1 MAVIGVPIVL
11 APVLGPVLGGILV
24 QELSWEWIFF
34 VNVPVGIVAVLAAQR
49 LFPVEAPEPAGR
61 LDVTGLA
68 LLATGLPLTIF
79 GLTELGI
86 QGTLVA
92 TQVLAPLVAGLVLTA
107 LFVVHALRSDHPLL
121 DLRLLGNRAFAAA
134 ASTTFVLGAALFG
147 ALIIVPLY
155 YQGLRGE
162 GAIVTGLLL
171 APQGIG
177 AALAMPRSGSL
188 TDRYGGGP
196 VTTVG
201 VVILAAATLPFAFAG
216 PDTSYVLLCLALLV
230 RGIGLGLAMM
240 PAFAAAY
247 AALTPAQVGDATPQ
261 LNVLQR
267 IGGSFG
273 TAILTVVLTTQLDG
287 AASPQAGTDAFN
299 LTFLI
304 AAVVTLLAVGP
315 AVVLTRVERRAR
327 EGRLAAARVGTEAD
341 RAPAGAEDVEAL
353 RLAFVELLRAERR
366 LRGRDQKRTDGG
378 LSMAQYRALVRLLD
392 EPELPAGRLAEAADV
407 QPGSMTQML
416 DGLERDGMVER
427 LRSDADRR
435 VVTVRLTEEGRRAA
449 LAKRRHVARLWQA
462 ALGDLDPAEVRAGTD
477 VLRRIAAFL
486 DEVRPGS

>member
-1 MAVIGVPIVL
+1 MIMPVGQMVMARTAGPQNMGRVMAVIGVPIVM

-24 QELSWEWIFF
+24 EQLSWEWIFF
-34 VNVPVGIVAVLAAQR
+34 VNVPVGIVAVLAARR
-49 LFPVEAPEPAGR
+49 LFPVEAPEAAGR

-86 QGTLVA
+86 QGSLGA
-92 TQVLAPLVAGLVLTA
+92 SQVVVPLLLGLTLTA
-107 LFVVHALRSDHPLL
+107 LFVGHALRSDHPLL
-121 DLRLLGNRAFAAA
+121 DLRLFANRAFAAA
-134 ASTTFVLGAALFG
+134 AGTTFVLGAALFG

-188 TDRYGGGP
+188 TDRFGGGP
-196 VTTVG
+196 VTIVG
-201 VVILAAATLPFAFAG
+201 ILILAVATLPFAFAG
-216 PDTSYVLLCLALLV
+216 PDTSYAVLCVALVV

-273 TAILTVVLTTQLDG
+273 TAILTVVLATQLEG
-287 AASPQAGTDAFN
+287 AATPQAGTDAFN

-304 AAVVTLLAVGP
+304 ASVVTVLAVIP

-327 EGRLAAARVGTEAD
+327 AGRLAEARAGTEAD
-341 RAPAGAEDVEAL
+341 RAGAA
-353 RLAFVELLRAERR
+353 AER
-366 LRGRDQKRTDGG
+366 
-378 LSMAQYRALVRLLD
+378 A
-392 EPELPAGRLAEAADV
+392 
-407 QPGSMTQML
+407 
-416 DGLERDGMVER
+416 
-427 LRSDADRR
+427 
-435 VVTVRLTEEGRRAA
+435 
-449 LAKRRHVARLWQA
+449 VA
-462 ALGDLDPAEVRAGTD
+462 
-477 VLRRIAAFL
+477 
-486 DEVRPGS
+486 

>member
-1 MAVIGVPIVL
+1 MSSEGLSPAVKRLAVVVVLGAFMSILDTTIVNVALETLSRDLDAPLDDVQWVATAYLLALAAVIPVTAWAARRVGSRKLYIWSLVLFTAGSALCGLAWNVESLVAFRVLQAIGGGMIMPVGQMVMARTAGPQNMGRVMAVIGVPIVM

-49 LFPVEAPEPAGR
+49 LFPEEAPEPAGR
-61 LDVTGLA
+61 LDLTGLA

-92 TQVLAPLVAGLVLTA
+92 TQVLGPLLAGLGLTA
-107 LFVVHALRSDHPLL
+107 SFVAHALRSDHPLL
-121 DLRLLGNRAFAAA
+121 DLRLFANRAFAAA
-134 ASTTFVLGAALFG
+134 AATTFVLGAALFG

-155 YQGLRGE
+155 YQGLRAE
-162 GAIVTGLLL
+162 GAITTGLLL

-188 TDRYGGGP
+188 TDRFGGGP
-196 VTTVG
+196 VTIVG
-201 VVILAAATLPFAFAG
+201 IVILAAATLPFAFAD
-216 PDTSYVLLCLALLV
+216 PDTSYVLLCLALVV

-240 PAFAAAY
+240 PAFSAAY

-273 TAILTVVLTTQLDG
+273 TAILTVVLTTQLEG
-287 AASPQAGTDAFN
+287 AASPQAGADAFN

-304 AAVVTLLAVGP
+304 AAVVTMLGVVP
-315 AVVLTRVERRAR
+315 AVILTQVERRAR
-327 EGRLAAARVGTEAD
+327 AGRLAAARVGTEAD
-341 RAPAGAEDVEAL
+341 RAQAAE
-353 RLAFVELLRAERR
+353 
-366 LRGRDQKRTDGG
+366 K
-378 LSMAQYRALVRLLD
+378 
-392 EPELPAGRLAEAADV
+392 
-407 QPGSMTQML
+407 
-416 DGLERDGMVER
+416 
-427 LRSDADRR
+427 R
-435 VVTVRLTEEGRRAA
+435 VVA
-449 LAKRRHVARLWQA
+449 
-462 ALGDLDPAEVRAGTD
+462 
-477 VLRRIAAFL
+477 
-486 DEVRPGS
+486 

>member
-1 MAVIGVPIVL
+1 MSSAGLSPAVKRLAVVVVLGAFMSILDTTIVNVALETLARDLDAPLDDVQWVATAYLLALAAVIPVTAWAARRVGSRKLYIWSLALFTAGSALCGLAWNVESLVAFRVLQAIGGGMIMPVGQMVMARTAGPQNMGRVMAVIGVPIVM

-34 VNVPVGIVAVLAAQR
+34 VNVPVGVVAVLAAQR
-49 LFPVEAPEPAGR
+49 LFPEEAPEPAGR
-61 LDVTGLA
+61 LDLTGLA

-86 QGTLVA
+86 QGALVA
-92 TQVLAPLVAGLVLTA
+92 TQVLVPLLAGLALTA
-107 LFVVHALRSDHPLL
+107 LFVAHALRSDHPLV
-121 DLRLLGNRAFAAA
+121 DLRLFANRAFAAA
-134 ASTTFVLGAALFG
+134 AATTFVLGAALFG

-162 GAIVTGLLL
+162 AAIATGLLL

-188 TDRYGGGP
+188 TDRFGGGP
-196 VTTVG
+196 VTIVG
-201 VVILAAATLPFAFAG
+201 IVILAVATLPFAFAG
-216 PDTSYVLLCLALLV
+216 PDTSYVLLCLALVV

-273 TAILTVVLTTQLDG
+273 TAILTVVLTTQLEG
-287 AASPQAGTDAFN
+287 AASPQAGADAFN

-304 AAVVTLLAVGP
+304 AAVVTMLGVLP
-315 AVVLTRVERRAR
+315 AVVLTQVERRAR
-327 EGRLAAARVGTEAD
+327 AARLAAARVGTGAD
-341 RAPAGAEDVEAL
+341 RAQAAGE
-353 RLAFVELLRAERR
+353 
-366 LRGRDQKRTDGG
+366 
-378 LSMAQYRALVRLLD
+378 
-392 EPELPAGRLAEAADV
+392 
-407 QPGSMTQML
+407 
-416 DGLERDGMVER
+416 
-427 LRSDADRR
+427 
-435 VVTVRLTEEGRRAA
+435 RAA
-449 LAKRRHVARLWQA
+449 A
-462 ALGDLDPAEVRAGTD
+462 
-477 VLRRIAAFL
+477 
-486 DEVRPGS
+486 